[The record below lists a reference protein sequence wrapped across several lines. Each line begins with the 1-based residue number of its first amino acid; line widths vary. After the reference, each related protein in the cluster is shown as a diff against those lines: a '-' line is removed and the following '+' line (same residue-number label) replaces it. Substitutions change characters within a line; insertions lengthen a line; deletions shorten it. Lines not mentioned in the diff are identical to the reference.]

1 MVDVLLMSVATCHD
15 IFILTQSHERI
26 KEVQNIRIV
35 DIFEIE
41 LCFNNKKKWNPFIKR
56 FENYK

>member
-1 MVDVLLMSVATCHD
+1 MVDVLLTSVATCHN
-15 IFILTQSHERI
+15 IFTL
-26 KEVQNIRIV
+26 NIRIV
-35 DIFEIE
+35 DIFETE